1 LTQKGIDGLKIKL
14 LGLPDSFIE
23 QGPQNLLRKKYGI
36 DAEGIAREAL
46 AMVNKKPATPEVIK
60 NKN

>member
-1 LTQKGIDGLKIKL
+1 MKIKL

-46 AMVNKKPATPEVIK
+46 AMVNRKPSSTEVVK